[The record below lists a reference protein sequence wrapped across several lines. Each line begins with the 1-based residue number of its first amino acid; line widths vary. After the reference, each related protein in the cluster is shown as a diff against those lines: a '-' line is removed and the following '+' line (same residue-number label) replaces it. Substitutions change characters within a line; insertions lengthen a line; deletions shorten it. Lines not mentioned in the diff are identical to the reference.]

1 MGARARF
8 DIHRLPRCACLQR
21 QDAPCGVDPCPG
33 TSRLPS
39 TRGPRRPRRL
49 QIDSMTTNTFRE
61 AWFSNIHKNF
71 LAGLTTSFALVPECI
86 AFALVAQLNP
96 LMGLYGAFIICALTA
111 IFGGRPGMI
120 SGAAGSM
127 AVVIVAL
134 VAQHGVQ
141 YLLATVV
148 LGGVLMAA
156 FGLLRLGKLI
166 RMVPH
171 PVMLGFVNGLAIIIA
186 MAQLEHFRQSTPQGE
201 QWLGGTPLLVM
212 CGLVGL
218 TMAIV
223 YVLPRLTKAVPPALV
238 AILGVGLLG
247 YALELPTRTLGDLAQ
262 IAGGL
267 PALHIPT
274 VPFNGETLRIIL
286 PYASLM
292 AMVGLL
298 ETLLTFNLTDDITET
313 RGQPNRECVA
323 LGAANVVS
331 GLFGGMGGCAMIG
344 QTMINLS
351 SGGRSRLSGLT
362 SGVMILLFILFL
374 SPLIAHIPLAA
385 LVGVM
390 FVVAQETFAWGS
402 LRVLG
407 KVPRHDALVIVAVT
421 VITVFTDL
429 ATAVLCGIVI
439 AALSFAWQHA
449 RDVRTDVEDDSDT
462 GVRTYVPHGTLFF
475 ASTAHFQELFA
486 PAADPARV
494 VLDCR
499 HLHLADHSAIAAMES
514 LHGRYAKAGKRL
526 QVVQLSK
533 RNLAL
538 LQRAGV
544 DVGQGQDGR
553 SQAREAGAMVSNAG

>member
-1 MGARARF
+1 MINHALR
-8 DIHRLPRCACLQR
+8 D
-21 QDAPCGVDPCPG
+21 
-33 TSRLPS
+33 
-39 TRGPRRPRRL
+39 
-49 QIDSMTTNTFRE
+49 E
-61 AWFSNIHKNF
+61 WFSNPRKNF

-111 IFGGRPGMI
+111 VFGGRPAMI

-134 VAQHGVQ
+134 VARHGVQ

-148 LGGVLMAA
+148 LGGILMAV

-171 PVMLGFVNGLAIIIA
+171 PVMLGFVNGLAIVIA
-186 MAQLEHFRQSTPQGE
+186 MAQLEHFREKTPHGE
-201 QWLGGTPLLVM
+201 AWLQGTPLTIM
-212 CGLVGL
+212 CGLVLL

-223 YVLPRLTKAVPPALV
+223 YLLPRLTKAVPPALV
-238 AILGVGLLG
+238 AILGVGVLG
-247 YALELPTRTLGDLAQ
+247 YAFQLPTRTLGDLAQ

-267 PALHIPT
+267 PAFHVPT
-274 VPFNGETLRIIL
+274 VPLDMETLRIVF
-286 PYASLM
+286 PYAALM

-313 RGQPNRECVA
+313 RGQPNRECIA
-323 LGAANVVS
+323 LGGANIVS

-407 KVPRHDALVIVAVT
+407 KVPKQDALVIVAVT
-421 VITVFTDL
+421 VVTVFTDL
-429 ATAVLCGIVI
+429 ATAVLCGVVI

-449 RDVRTDVEDDSDT
+449 LEMRADVDDGEP
-462 GVRTYVPHGTLFF
+462 GVRTYRPHGTLFF
-475 ASTAHFQELFA
+475 ASSTRFQELFA
-486 PAADPARV
+486 PATDPARV

-499 HLHLADHSAIAAMES
+499 HLHMADHSAIAAMES
-514 LHGRYAKAGKRL
+514 LVQRYEKAGKHL
-526 QVVQLSK
+526 QVLHLSR
-533 RNLAL
+533 RNEAL

-544 DVGQGQDGR
+544 DVG
-553 SQAREAGAMVSNAG
+553 A

>member
-1 MGARARF
+1 
-8 DIHRLPRCACLQR
+8 
-21 QDAPCGVDPCPG
+21 
-33 TSRLPS
+33 
-39 TRGPRRPRRL
+39 
-49 QIDSMTTNTFRE
+49 MTNNSLRDE
-61 AWFSNIHKNF
+61 WFSHPQKNV
-71 LAGLTTSFALVPECI
+71 LAGLTTAFALVPECI
-86 AFALVAQLNP
+86 AFALVARLNP
-96 LMGLYGAFIICALTA
+96 LMGLYGACIICAMTA
-111 IFGGRPGMI
+111 MFGGRPGMI

-134 VAQHGVQ
+134 VARHGVQ

-148 LGGVLMAA
+148 LGGLLMAL

-186 MAQLEHFRQSTPQGE
+186 MAQLEHFRLATAHGE
-201 QWLGGTPLLVM
+201 QWLQGTPLAVM
-212 CGLVGL
+212 CGLVAL
-218 TMAIV
+218 TMLIV
-223 YVLPRLTKAVPPALV
+223 YALPRVTKAVPPALV
-238 AILGVGLLG
+238 AIIGVGLLSFG
-247 YALELPTRTLGDLAQ
+247 LQLPTRTLGDLAH

-267 PALHIPT
+267 PALHVPT
-274 VPFNGETLRIIL
+274 VPLTAATLRIIV
-286 PYASLM
+286 PYAALM

-298 ETLLTFNLTDDITET
+298 ETLLTFNLTDAITET
-313 RGQPNRECVA
+313 RGQPNRECIA

-331 GLFGGMGGCAMIG
+331 GLFGGMAGCAMIG

-362 SGVMILLFILFL
+362 GGGMVLLFILFL
-374 SPLIAHIPLAA
+374 SPLIERIPLAA

-407 KVPRHDALVIVAVT
+407 KVPPQDALVIVAVT

-439 AALSFAWQHA
+439 AALNFAWQHA
-449 RDVRTDVEDDSDT
+449 REIRADIDDSAA
-462 GVRTYVPHGTLFF
+462 GVRTYLPHGTLFF
-475 ASTAHFQELFA
+475 ASATHFHELYT
-486 PAADPARV
+486 PSTDPARV

-499 HLHLADHSAIAAMES
+499 HLHLADHSAIAAVES
-514 LHGRYAKAGKRL
+514 LYQRYDKAGKHL
-526 QVVQLSK
+526 ELVHLSK
-533 RNLAL
+533 RSQTL

-544 DVGQGQDGR
+544 DVGQ
-553 SQAREAGAMVSNAG
+553 AEAGYSLP